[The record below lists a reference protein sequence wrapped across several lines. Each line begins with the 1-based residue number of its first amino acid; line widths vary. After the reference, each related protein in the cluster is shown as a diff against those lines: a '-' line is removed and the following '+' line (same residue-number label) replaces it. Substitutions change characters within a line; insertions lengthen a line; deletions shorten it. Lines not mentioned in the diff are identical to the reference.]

1 MSDQI
6 FNDQPDILDASQIA
20 SALRISRAG
29 AYNLLSSED
38 FPTLHIGRRKLV
50 MKNDLI
56 QWLKSTPTRH
66 QSIEKMKGNKTM
78 IDAMSDTI
86 SFPHFRKE
94 SIEWR
99 RKPLVSAERSAIPFT
114 GRISTVRPRAP
125 SPLRKN

>member
-6 FNDQPDILDASQIA
+6 FDDLPDILDASQIS

-56 QWLKSTPTRH
+56 TWLKSHTNTT
-66 QSIEKMKGNKTM
+66 QK
-78 IDAMSDTI
+78 
-86 SFPHFRKE
+86 
-94 SIEWR
+94 
-99 RKPLVSAERSAIPFT
+99 L
-114 GRISTVRPRAP
+114 
-125 SPLRKN
+125 

>member
-6 FNDQPDILDASQIA
+6 FNDLPDILDASQIA

-56 QWLKSTPTRH
+56 QWLKSHTNTTP
-66 QSIEKMKGNKTM
+66 K
-78 IDAMSDTI
+78 
-86 SFPHFRKE
+86 
-94 SIEWR
+94 
-99 RKPLVSAERSAIPFT
+99 L
-114 GRISTVRPRAP
+114 
-125 SPLRKN
+125 